1 MKLFGLV
8 VFSFLIAGTAG
19 AKIDTNRSALL
30 LEDPPALSDYLD
42 NFGHAYTRVTAI
54 NWTSDAYN
62 AIVTSGLNTYP
73 FTSTRT
79 TLFIENGLYMYDDV
93 EAVNSGYYTKNS
105 QSDVMYH
112 FALEAGKDARNNAD
126 AAFSDDSYSGGV
138 DVDEYYV
145 GMHTINSNLDTFT
158 ALFTHESTKQGV
170 ITWSSTSLSETA
182 MTLKNLGNV
191 DEAYTLEK
199 AMMYLTAPC
208 YTNPVIG
215 EGEQPYFTF
224 KEVKIIYNSAGELIF
239 KLYANE
245 TAQLNEDS
253 GLFATAT
260 ISNPGTTIAALDSH
274 INPSV

>member
-105 QSDVMYH
+105 ESDVMYH
-112 FALEAGKDARNNAD
+112 FALEDRK
-126 AAFSDDSYSGGV
+126 
-138 DVDEYYV
+138 
-145 GMHTINSNLDTFT
+145 
-158 ALFTHESTKQGV
+158 
-170 ITWSSTSLSETA
+170 
-182 MTLKNLGNV
+182 
-191 DEAYTLEK
+191 
-199 AMMYLTAPC
+199 
-208 YTNPVIG
+208 
-215 EGEQPYFTF
+215 
-224 KEVKIIYNSAGELIF
+224 
-239 KLYANE
+239 
-245 TAQLNEDS
+245 
-253 GLFATAT
+253 
-260 ISNPGTTIAALDSH
+260 
-274 INPSV
+274 SVV